1 MHSEKPE
8 PEPEPAFNPLAAKA
22 ATISLSAF
30 GPGGPFGFDF
40 FSKKWPRQNKKSSKQ
55 ERSTRVIP
63 LQTFDLDFQTGIRI
77 LGYFTLRT
85 NDAAIRSHR

>member
-8 PEPEPAFNPLAAKA
+8 PDPEPKFNPLAAKA

-40 FSKKWPRQNKKSSKQ
+40 FSKKWARQNKKFSKQ
-55 ERSTRVIP
+55 EPSPQVIA
-63 LQTFDLDFQTGIRI
+63 LQTFYLDFQTGIR
-77 LGYFTLRT
+77 
-85 NDAAIRSHR
+85 N